1 MKCVKRDLGEEN
13 MLCHIFLLPVMWR
26 PALQNPRVGLC
37 SGNCHLW
44 ASAKLKHAG
53 WVRTREAVVA
63 SLQDLRL

>member
-1 MKCVKRDLGEEN
+1 MKCEKGDLGEEN

-26 PALQNPRVGLC
+26 PALQNPRVALC

-53 WVRTREAVVA
+53 WVRT
-63 SLQDLRL
+63 